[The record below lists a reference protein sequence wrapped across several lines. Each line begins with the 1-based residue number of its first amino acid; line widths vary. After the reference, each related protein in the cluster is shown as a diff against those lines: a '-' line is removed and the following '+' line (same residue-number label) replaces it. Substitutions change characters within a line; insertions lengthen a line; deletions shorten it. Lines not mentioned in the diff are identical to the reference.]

1 MPSSRVTDSGA
12 IPQLVQEGER
22 GTSLVQTSPPAS
34 VNASSLR
41 AAALDSVANGIG
53 GQKVEEQYLSDEF
66 QQIKHF
72 LSSL

>member
-1 MPSSRVTDSGA
+1 MPPSRVADGGA

-53 GQKVEEQYLSDEF
+53 GQKVEENTQSIYQMSFNKLNTS
-66 QQIKHF
+66 
-72 LSSL
+72 